1 MSLSNDT
8 GATATTIE
16 LVKTQDFESWC
27 AELTPSVLQ
36 WVSALQFEAKSG
48 QHAWLPDASG
58 EPAKVVVGWDGSDNL
73 ATLGGLP
80 YQLAEGTYALSSE
93 VSQLQLL
100 GWGLGAYRFTRYK
113 AAKREPA
120 TLLIPDEHDSDSL
133 LNAVAAIT
141 LVRDLINI
149 PAGDLVP
156 SALADEASQV
166 ADANQAECLITVGD
180 DLLSAGFG
188 AIHAVGRAADDAPRL
203 IDITWGDPGLPVVAL
218 IGKGVCFDSGGLDLK
233 PASAMRSMKKDM
245 GGAAHV
251 LGLAQLIM
259 SANLPVRLRV
269 LISAV
274 ENAISGNAFRPGDVL
289 QTYAGITVEVDNT
302 DAEGRLVMCDALA
315 LAAETKPDLIID
327 FSTLTGSAR
336 SAVGPEI
343 AAMFCNSD
351 DVADG
356 LHAAGVSQ
364 DDPVWRLPLHQGY
377 GHMLDSGIADT
388 VNSAS
393 SPYAGAIT
401 AALFLEKFVANVPW
415 AHFDVM
421 AYNTRNRPG
430 HPEGGEALG
439 VRASFEFLKQKYGG

>member
-1 MSLSNDT
+1 MSLSTDT
-8 GATATTIE
+8 DTTATTIG
-16 LVKTQDFESWC
+16 LIKTPEFESWC
-27 AELTPSVLQ
+27 TELAPAARQ
-36 WVSALQFEAKSG
+36 WVSRMQFEAKSG

-58 EPAKVVVGWDGSDNL
+58 EPAEVVVGWDGADNL
-73 ATLGGLP
+73 ATLGSLP
-80 YQLAEGTYALSSE
+80 YQLPEGTYALSTE

-120 TLLIPDEHDSDSL
+120 TLLIPQDHDSESL
-133 LNAVAAIT
+133 LNTVAAIT
-141 LVRDLINI
+141 LIRDLINI
-149 PAGDLVP
+149 PAGDLPP
-156 SALADEASQV
+156 SALADEASQI
-166 ADANQAECLITVGD
+166 ADANEAECRITVGD
-180 DLLSAGFG
+180 DLLTAGFG
-188 AIHAVGRAADDAPRL
+188 AIHAVGRAAEDAPRL
-203 IDITWGDPGLPVVAL
+203 IDINWGDPALPVVAL

-233 PASAMRSMKKDM
+233 PAAAMRSMKKDM

-259 SANLPVRLRV
+259 SANLPIRLRV
-269 LISAV
+269 LIAAV
-274 ENAISGNAFRPGDVL
+274 ENAVSGNAFRPGDVL
-289 QTYAGITVEVDNT
+289 QTYAGVTVEVDNT

-315 LAAETKPDLIID
+315 LAAEAKPALIID

-343 AAMFCNSD
+343 AAMFSNSD
-351 DVADG
+351 EVADG
-356 LHAAGVSQ
+356 LYAAGRSE

-377 GHMLDSGIADT
+377 AHMLDSGIADT
-388 VNSAS
+388 VNSAA

-401 AALFLEKFVANVPW
+401 AALFLEKFVAEVPW
-415 AHFDVM
+415 VHFDVM